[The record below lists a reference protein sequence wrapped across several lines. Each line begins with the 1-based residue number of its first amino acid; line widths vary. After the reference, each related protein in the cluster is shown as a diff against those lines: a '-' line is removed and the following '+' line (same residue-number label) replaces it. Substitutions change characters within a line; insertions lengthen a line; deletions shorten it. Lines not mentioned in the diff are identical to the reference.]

1 MHESYAD
8 RQGYDEEKVAL
19 DDPVEKYL
27 PEFKGQMFVAEKD
40 GEHKLLKKPAHP
52 MTVRNL
58 LLPESRPVRGFPP
71 REMSA
76 SAMQPKGLTR
86 SGRRDRRDLL
96 RGNYLA
102 SHHQRP
108 SGRAGFLARLAT

>member
-58 LLPESRPVRGFPP
+58 LLPESRPVGASAVQRSFTQG
-71 REMSA
+71 SA
-76 SAMQPKGLTR
+76 SLRPGL
-86 SGRRDRRDLL
+86 
-96 RGNYLA
+96 
-102 SHHQRP
+102 
-108 SGRAGFLARLAT
+108 